1 MFLRRTIK
9 SSDDI
14 QLRIL
19 TTFKCLLID
28 IKKYIQHNQL
38 QHFLQHDFFFYGKRF
53 RRFRFYMP
61 CCKLMYL
68 ASSQQGDFQQDS
80 SRCADPDSIDLRG
93 LLGLV

>member
-38 QHFLQHDFFFYGKRF
+38 QHFLQHDFFFYGKIHVKICNQ
-53 RRFRFYMP
+53 YYDNEEIHMHA
-61 CCKLMYL
+61 CKIQLKVQWLTVM
-68 ASSQQGDFQQDS
+68 
-80 SRCADPDSIDLRG
+80 
-93 LLGLV
+93 